1 MATIPDNTYGIKSQV
16 RILVVEDHEKFRH
29 LVVSKLQETPQF
41 QIVGQACDGLDAVH
55 KAEKLQPDLILLDIG
70 LPSLNGLDA
79 ARRIRT
85 LSPESKILFLS
96 QESSVEVVQIALNL
110 GALGYLLKADA
121 GRDLLEAIDAIS
133 RDEKFVS
140 AALLSSD
147 EARV

>member
-29 LVVSKLQETPQF
+29 LVVSKLRETPQF
-41 QIVGQACDGLDAVH
+41 QVVGQACDGLDAVH

-85 LSPESKILFLS
+85 LAPESKILFLS

-140 AALLSSD
+140 SGLLSSD